1 MNTYESIFIL
11 KSAISD
17 DDVTKTV
24 TKLEGIIKQAGEY
37 LTTENWGKKKL
48 AYEINKEKKGL
59 YMLFRFRGKG
69 TLVDELE
76 RNYRYDDNVIKFMT
90 LQLGKHELEL
100 LEKKAA
106 AAAAA
111 AVAVQPVE
119 AVKAEAPQAETES

>member
-1 MNTYESIFIL
+1 MNTYESIFIV
-11 KSAISD
+11 KPSISD
-17 DDVTKTV
+17 EDVTKTV